1 MEKSQNSSLKYLD
14 IRTSRFER
22 SILHIRAVVLYI
34 RVPCCICC
42 MEMLHILQER
52 ANLLLTRYSQRWA
65 KDFLRKRLDWAFD
78 ATARMEGLAPPVSP
92 RHLTTARCP
101 CQYIE
106 EHLFVKLSHHQRQN
120 SSTHCSCLTRFCQ
133 DAEL

>member
-1 MEKSQNSSLKYLD
+1 MEV
-14 IRTSRFER
+14 
-22 SILHIRAVVLYI
+22 LH
-34 RVPCCICC
+34 
-42 MEMLHILQER
+42 MLQER
-52 ANLLLTRYSQRWA
+52 AKLLLTRYSQRWA

-106 EHLFVKLSHHQRQN
+106 EHLNVKLSRHHRQ
-120 SSTHCSCLTRFCQ
+120 SSTTHCGCLSRFCQ
-133 DAEL
+133 DADL

>member
-1 MEKSQNSSLKYLD
+1 
-14 IRTSRFER
+14 
-22 SILHIRAVVLYI
+22 
-34 RVPCCICC
+34 